1 MSGVNSVKRLV
12 FSIFIA
18 FFSTFL
24 CFVLLYFSKGSI
36 AYANGVNSQSKEFVQ
51 RIEQNL
57 GLDKPLLEQ
66 YKIWLFK
73 ALKGDL
79 GVSFLSGESVLK
91 LIKERIF
98 NTFILGFNALMLL
111 FLLSVF
117 LALLGYYYK
126 ESFIDKIITFLAF
139 NFFALP
145 PFVLALL
152 FVLIFGIFWKI
163 LPVMGSSDIGFEDDF
178 LNRLEHLILPVLV
191 LVLSHLALFLRIA
204 RNFINESFSQIFIQ
218 NLYARALREKD
229 IYFLVLKYSL
239 SPIVAYFGGS
249 ALSFMM
255 GTYVVES
262 VFAYEGLGSLLFKSI
277 IFKDYPVVLA
287 LIFFSVLL
295 AAFFT
300 FLSDIV
306 ARILNPRLR
315 RLDFV

>member
-1 MSGVNSVKRLV
+1 MLKRLV
-12 FSIFIA
+12 FSIVVA

-24 CFVLLYFSKGSI
+24 CFVLLHFSKGSI

-98 NTFILGFNALMLL
+98 NTFILGFSALMLL

-229 IYFLVLKYSL
+229 IYFLVLRYSL
-239 SPIVAYFGGS
+239 SPIIAYFGGS

>member
-1 MSGVNSVKRLV
+1 MLKRLV

-24 CFVLLYFSKGSI
+24 CFVLLHFSKGSI

-98 NTFILGFNALMLL
+98 NTFILGFSALMLL

-139 NFFALP
+139 NFFTLP

>member
-1 MSGVNSVKRLV
+1 MLKRLV

-24 CFVLLYFSKGSI
+24 CFVLLHFSKGSI
-36 AYANGVNSQSKEFVQ
+36 AYANGVNSQSKEFIQ

-66 YKIWLFK
+66 YKIWLFR

-98 NTFILGFNALMLL
+98 NTFILGFGALMLL

-145 PFVLALL
+145 SFVLALL

-239 SPIVAYFGGS
+239 NPIVAYFGGS

>member
-1 MSGVNSVKRLV
+1 MLKRLV

-24 CFVLLYFSKGSI
+24 CFVLLHFSKGSI

-98 NTFILGFNALMLL
+98 NTFILGFSALMLL

-139 NFFALP
+139 NFFC
-145 PFVLALL
+145 FTS
-152 FVLIFGIFWKI
+152 FCFGFIVCFDFWN
-163 LPVMGSSDIGFEDDF
+163 F
-178 LNRLEHLILPVLV
+178 LE
-191 LVLSHLALFLRIA
+191 
-204 RNFINESFSQIFIQ
+204 NFTC
-218 NLYARALREKD
+218 YGK
-229 IYFLVLKYSL
+229 
-239 SPIVAYFGGS
+239 
-249 ALSFMM
+249 
-255 GTYVVES
+255 
-262 VFAYEGLGSLLFKSI
+262 
-277 IFKDYPVVLA
+277 
-287 LIFFSVLL
+287 
-295 AAFFT
+295 
-300 FLSDIV
+300 
-306 ARILNPRLR
+306 
-315 RLDFV
+315 

>member
-1 MSGVNSVKRLV
+1 MLKRLV

-24 CFVLLYFSKGSI
+24 CFVLLYFSKGSV

-98 NTFILGFNALMLL
+98 NTFILGFSALMLL

-126 ESFIDKIITFLAF
+126 ESFIDKLITFLAF

-145 PFVLALL
+145 PFVLALF
-152 FVLIFGIFWKI
+152 FVLIFGIFWQV
-163 LPVMGSSDIGFEDDF
+163 LPITGTSDIGFEDDF

-204 RNFINESFSQIFIQ
+204 RNFINETFSQIFVQ

-229 IYFLVLKYSL
+229 IYFLVLRYSL
-239 SPIVAYFGGS
+239 SPIIAYFGGS

-262 VFAYEGLGSLLFKSI
+262 VFAYEGLGSLLFESI
-277 IFKDYPVVLA
+277 LFKDFPMALA

-300 FLSDIV
+300 FLSDV
-306 ARILNPRLR
+306 FAWILNPRLK
-315 RLDFV
+315 RLKFV

>member
-1 MSGVNSVKRLV
+1 MLKRLV

-24 CFVLLYFSKGSI
+24 CFVLLHFSKGSI
-36 AYANGVNSQSKEFVQ
+36 AYANGVNSQSKEFIQ

-98 NTFILGFNALMLL
+98 NTFILGFGALMLL

>member
-1 MSGVNSVKRLV
+1 MLKRLV

-98 NTFILGFNALMLL
+98 NTFILGFSALMLL

-178 LNRLEHLILPVLV
+178 LNRLEHLILPLLV

-255 GTYVVES
+255 GTYVIES

>member
-1 MSGVNSVKRLV
+1 MLKRLV

-98 NTFILGFNALMLL
+98 NTFILGFSVLMLL

-255 GTYVVES
+255 GTYVIES

>member
-1 MSGVNSVKRLV
+1 MLKRLV
-12 FSIFIA
+12 FSIVVA

-24 CFVLLYFSKGSI
+24 CFVLLHFSKGSI

-98 NTFILGFNALMLL
+98 NTFILGFSALMLL

-163 LPVMGSSDIGFEDDF
+163 LPVMESSDIGFEDDF

-229 IYFLVLKYSL
+229 IYFLVLRYSL
-239 SPIVAYFGGS
+239 SPIIAYFGGS

>member
-1 MSGVNSVKRLV
+1 MLKRLV
-12 FSIFIA
+12 FSIVVA

-36 AYANGVNSQSKEFVQ
+36 AYTNGVNSQSKEFVQ

-262 VFAYEGLGSLLFKSI
+262 VFAYKGLGSLLFKSI
-277 IFKDYPVVLA
+277 IFKDYPIVLA
-287 LIFFSVLL
+287 LIFF
-295 AAFFT
+295 
-300 FLSDIV
+300 
-306 ARILNPRLR
+306 
-315 RLDFV
+315 

>member
-1 MSGVNSVKRLV
+1 MLKRLV
-12 FSIFIA
+12 FSIVVA

-24 CFVLLYFSKGSI
+24 CFVLLHFSKGSI

-98 NTFILGFNALMLL
+98 NTFILGFSALMLL

-262 VFAYEGLGSLLFKSI
+262 VFAYKGLGSLLFKSI
-277 IFKDYPVVLA
+277 IFKDYPIVLA

>member
-1 MSGVNSVKRLV
+1 MLKRLV

-24 CFVLLYFSKGSI
+24 CFVLLHFSKGSI
-36 AYANGVNSQSKEFVQ
+36 AYANGVNSQSKEFIQ

-98 NTFILGFNALMLL
+98 NTFILGFSALMLL
-111 FLLSVF
+111 FLLSIF
-117 LALLGYYYK
+117 LALLGYSYK

-139 NFFALP
+139 NFFVLP

-249 ALSFMM
+249 ALSFMI

>member
-1 MSGVNSVKRLV
+1 MLKRLV
-12 FSIFIA
+12 FSIVVA

-98 NTFILGFNALMLL
+98 NTFILGFSALMLL

-117 LALLGYYYK
+117 LALLGYSYK

-262 VFAYEGLGSLLFKSI
+262 VFAYKGLGSLLFKSI
-277 IFKDYPVVLA
+277 IFKDYPIVLA

>member
-1 MSGVNSVKRLV
+1 MLKRLV
-12 FSIFIA
+12 FSIVVA

-98 NTFILGFNALMLL
+98 NTFILGFSVLMLL

-117 LALLGYYYK
+117 LALLGYSYK

>member
-1 MSGVNSVKRLV
+1 MLKRLV

-239 SPIVAYFGGS
+239 SPIIAYFGGS

-262 VFAYEGLGSLLFKSI
+262 VFAYKGLGSLLFKSI
-277 IFKDYPVVLA
+277 IFKDYPIVLA

>member
-1 MSGVNSVKRLV
+1 MLKRLV
-12 FSIFIA
+12 FSIVVA

-24 CFVLLYFSKGSI
+24 CFVLLHFSKGSI

-73 ALKGDL
+73 VLKGDL

-98 NTFILGFNALMLL
+98 NTFILGFSALMLL

-255 GTYVVES
+255 GTYMVES

>member
-1 MSGVNSVKRLV
+1 MLKRLV

-24 CFVLLYFSKGSI
+24 CFVLLHFSKGSI
-36 AYANGVNSQSKEFVQ
+36 AYANRVNSQSKEFIQ

-66 YKIWLFK
+66 YKIWLFR

-98 NTFILGFNALMLL
+98 NTFILGFGALMLL

-145 PFVLALL
+145 SFVLALL

>member
-1 MSGVNSVKRLV
+1 MLKRLV

-24 CFVLLYFSKGSI
+24 CFVLLHFSKGSI
-36 AYANGVNSQSKEFVQ
+36 AYANGVNSQSKEFIQ

-98 NTFILGFNALMLL
+98 NTFILGFSALMLL

-126 ESFIDKIITFLAF
+126 ESFIDKSITFLAF

-191 LVLSHLALFLRIA
+191 LILSHLALFLRIA

-249 ALSFMM
+249 ALSFIM

-295 AAFFT
+295 AIFFT

>member
-1 MSGVNSVKRLV
+1 MLKRLV

-98 NTFILGFNALMLL
+98 NTFILGFSALMLL

-117 LALLGYYYK
+117 LALLGYSYK

-139 NFFALP
+139 NFFTLP

-152 FVLIFGIFWKI
+152 FVLVFGIFWKI
-163 LPVMGSSDIGFEDDF
+163 LPVIGSSDIGFEDDF

>member
-1 MSGVNSVKRLV
+1 MLKRLV

-36 AYANGVNSQSKEFVQ
+36 AYTNGVNSQSKEFVQ

>member
-1 MSGVNSVKRLV
+1 MLKRLV
-12 FSIFIA
+12 FSIVVA

-73 ALKGDL
+73 TLKGDL

-98 NTFILGFNALMLL
+98 NTFILGFSALMLL

-126 ESFIDKIITFLAF
+126 ESLIDKIITFLAF

>member
-1 MSGVNSVKRLV
+1 MLKRLV

-36 AYANGVNSQSKEFVQ
+36 AYTNGVNSQSKEFVQ

-295 AAFFT
+295 AAFFA

>member
-1 MSGVNSVKRLV
+1 MLKRLV

-24 CFVLLYFSKGSI
+24 CFVLLHFSKGSI

-98 NTFILGFNALMLL
+98 NTFILGFSALMLL

-126 ESFIDKIITFLAF
+126 ESFIDKIITFLVF

>member
-1 MSGVNSVKRLV
+1 MLKRLV

-24 CFVLLYFSKGSI
+24 CFVLLHFSKGSI
-36 AYANGVNSQSKEFVQ
+36 AYANGVNSQSKEFIQ

-98 NTFILGFNALMLL
+98 NTFILGFSALMLL

-117 LALLGYYYK
+117 LALLGYSYK
-126 ESFIDKIITFLAF
+126 ESFIDKSITFLAF

-249 ALSFMM
+249 ALSFIM

-295 AAFFT
+295 AIFFT

>member
-1 MSGVNSVKRLV
+1 MLKRLV

-91 LIKERIF
+91 LIKERNF
-98 NTFILGFNALMLL
+98 NTFILGFSALMLL

>member
-1 MSGVNSVKRLV
+1 MLKRLV
-12 FSIFIA
+12 FSIVVA

-57 GLDKPLLEQ
+57 GLDKSLLEQ

-98 NTFILGFNALMLL
+98 NTFILGFSALMLL

>member
-1 MSGVNSVKRLV
+1 MLKRLV

-24 CFVLLYFSKGSI
+24 CFVLLYFSKGSV

-98 NTFILGFNALMLL
+98 NTFILGFSALMLL

-178 LNRLEHLILPVLV
+178 FNRLKHLILPVLV

-204 RNFINESFSQIFIQ
+204 RNFINETFSQIFVQ

-229 IYFLVLKYSL
+229 IYFLVLRYSL
-239 SPIVAYFGGS
+239 SPIIAYFGGS

-262 VFAYEGLGSLLFKSI
+262 VFAYEGLGSLLFESI
-277 IFKDYPVVLA
+277 LFKDFPMALA

-300 FLSDIV
+300 FLSDV
-306 ARILNPRLR
+306 FAWILNPRLK
-315 RLDFV
+315 RLKFV

>member
-1 MSGVNSVKRLV
+1 MLKRLV
-12 FSIFIA
+12 FSIVVA

-24 CFVLLYFSKGSI
+24 CFVLLHFSKGSI

-79 GVSFLSGESVLK
+79 GVSFLSGESILK

-98 NTFILGFNALMLL
+98 NTFILGFSALMLL

-117 LALLGYYYK
+117 LALLGYSYK

>member
-1 MSGVNSVKRLV
+1 MLKRLV
-12 FSIFIA
+12 FSIVVA

-98 NTFILGFNALMLL
+98 NTFILGFSALMLL

-218 NLYARALREKD
+218 NLYARTLREKD

>member
-1 MSGVNSVKRLV
+1 MLKRLV
-12 FSIFIA
+12 FSIVVA

-98 NTFILGFNALMLL
+98 NTFILGFSALMLL

-117 LALLGYYYK
+117 LALLGYSYK

-277 IFKDYPVVLA
+277 IFKDYPVLLA

>member
-1 MSGVNSVKRLV
+1 MLKRLV

-98 NTFILGFNALMLL
+98 NTFILGFSALMLL

-126 ESFIDKIITFLAF
+126 ESFINKIITFLAF

-255 GTYVVES
+255 GTYVIES

>member
-1 MSGVNSVKRLV
+1 MLKRLV

-98 NTFILGFNALMLL
+98 NTFILGFSALMLL

-262 VFAYEGLGSLLFKSI
+262 VFTYEGLGSLLFKSI

>member
-1 MSGVNSVKRLV
+1 MLKLLV

>member
-1 MSGVNSVKRLV
+1 MLKRLV
-12 FSIFIA
+12 FSIVVA

-24 CFVLLYFSKGSI
+24 CFVLLHFSKGSI
-36 AYANGVNSQSKEFVQ
+36 AYANGVNSQSKEFIQ

-98 NTFILGFNALMLL
+98 NTFILGFSALMLL

-295 AAFFT
+295 ATFFT

>member
-1 MSGVNSVKRLV
+1 MLKRLV
-12 FSIFIA
+12 FSLVVA

-24 CFVLLYFSKGSI
+24 CFVLLHFSKGSI

-73 ALKGDL
+73 ALRGDL

-98 NTFILGFNALMLL
+98 NTFILGFSALILL

-277 IFKDYPVVLA
+277 IFKDYPIVLA

>member
-1 MSGVNSVKRLV
+1 MLKRLV
-12 FSIFIA
+12 FSIVVA

-24 CFVLLYFSKGSI
+24 CFVLLHFSKGSI

-98 NTFILGFNALMLL
+98 NTFILGFSALMLL

-117 LALLGYYYK
+117 LALLGYSYK

-139 NFFALP
+139 NFFTLP

-152 FVLIFGIFWKI
+152 FVLVFGIFWKI

-229 IYFLVLKYSL
+229 IYFLVLRYSL
-239 SPIVAYFGGS
+239 SPIIAYFGGS

>member
-1 MSGVNSVKRLV
+1 
-12 FSIFIA
+12 
-18 FFSTFL
+18 
-24 CFVLLYFSKGSI
+24 
-36 AYANGVNSQSKEFVQ
+36 YANKVNSQSKELVQ
-51 RIEQNL
+51 RIEANL

-66 YKIWLFK
+66 YQIWLFK

-79 GVSFLSGESVLK
+79 SVSFLSGESVLK
-91 LIKERIF
+91 LIKERMA
-98 NTFILGFNALMLL
+98 NTLILSLSALVLL

-126 ESFIDKIITFLAF
+126 ESFIDKLITFLAF

-145 PFVLALL
+145 PFVLALF
-152 FVLIFGIFWKI
+152 FVLIFGIFWQV
-163 LPVMGSSDIGFEDDF
+163 LPITGTSDIGFEDDF

-204 RNFINESFSQIFIQ
+204 RNFINETFSQIFVQ

-229 IYFLVLKYSL
+229 IYFLVLRYSL
-239 SPIVAYFGGS
+239 SPIIAYFGGS

-262 VFAYEGLGSLLFKSI
+262 VFAYEGLGSLLFESI
-277 IFKDYPVVLA
+277 LFKDFPMALA

-300 FLSDIV
+300 FLSDV
-306 ARILNPRLR
+306 FAWILNPRLK
-315 RLDFV
+315 RLKFV

>member
-1 MSGVNSVKRLV
+1 MLKRLV
-12 FSIFIA
+12 FSIVVA

-36 AYANGVNSQSKEFVQ
+36 AYTNGVNSQSKEFVQ

-145 PFVLALL
+145 PSVLALL